1 MKRVKTFPF
10 VIFFKVG
17 ILKPHKKGVKNMHL
31 KGWAITM
38 GVGAAAGA
46 VAILMMP
53 RTNPTRRLAAKAAT
67 KVEDAAWK
75 LSDRLTHDFDL

>member
-1 MKRVKTFPF
+1 MQ
-10 VIFFKVG
+10 
-17 ILKPHKKGVKNMHL
+17 M

-53 RTNPTRRLAAKAAT
+53 KNNPTRRLAAKAAN
-67 KVEDAAWK
+67 KVEDMAWK
-75 LSDRLTHDFDL
+75 VSDKITQEFDM